1 MYLFLYTIFLFLFK
15 AGVRVAA
22 IKSNKAK
29 QWLAGRKDI
38 FQRLE
43 QNISKQDKIIWFHCA
58 SLGEFEQGR
67 PVLEKIKISYPG
79 YKILITFFSP
89 SGFEVRKNYTGA
101 DYIFYLPIDS
111 ARNAKKFLDIVHPS
125 LVVFVK
131 YEYWYY
137 YFKSIGE
144 RKIPFLLI
152 SAVFRADQP
161 FFKWY
166 GSLYKKMLACFTHI
180 FVQDNQSNEL
190 LHRIGFTENVSIAGD
205 TRFDRVVE
213 IADQFEPIHAIQNY
227 CSNSKVIIAG
237 STWADDEKMLQSLT
251 QNINDSSVKLII
263 APHETGK
270 DHINEIQKLFSSSV
284 LYSQL
289 TTHHSQLTTQ
299 NSPLII
305 DSIGILSRLYK
316 YAYITYIGGGF
327 TRDGIHNSLEAAV
340 YGKPVIFGPVYNK
353 YREAV
358 ELIDAEGAKS
368 FSTADEL
375 KQIIYTLQ
383 NDKEEYEQKC
393 KLAEQYVRLNAGATA
408 KILKYIQENR
418 LLTNW

>member
-15 AGVRVAA
+15 ASVRVAA

-213 IADQFEPIHAIQNY
+213 IADQFEPIPAIENY
-227 CSNSKVIIAG
+227 CSNGKVIIAG

-270 DHINEIQKLFSSSV
+270 DHINEIQKLSSSSV

-375 KQIIYTLQ
+375 KQIIYTLL

>member
-15 AGVRVAA
+15 AGVRFAA

-213 IADQFEPIHAIQNY
+213 IADQFEPIPAIQNY

-237 STWADDEKMLQSLT
+237 STWADDEKMLQSLA

-375 KQIIYTLQ
+375 KQIIYTLL

>member
-213 IADQFEPIHAIQNY
+213 IADQFEPIPAIENY

-237 STWADDEKMLQSLT
+237 STWADDEKMLQSLA

-340 YGKPVIFGPVYNK
+340 YGKPVVFGPVYNK

-375 KQIIYTLQ
+375 KQIIYTLL

>member
-1 MYLFLYTIFLFLFK
+1 
-15 AGVRVAA
+15 
-22 IKSNKAK
+22 
-29 QWLAGRKDI
+29 
-38 FQRLE
+38 
-43 QNISKQDKIIWFHCA
+43 
-58 SLGEFEQGR
+58 
-67 PVLEKIKISYPG
+67 
-79 YKILITFFSP
+79 
-89 SGFEVRKNYTGA
+89 
-101 DYIFYLPIDS
+101 
-111 ARNAKKFLDIVHPS
+111 
-125 LVVFVK
+125 
-131 YEYWYY
+131 
-137 YFKSIGE
+137 
-144 RKIPFLLI
+144 
-152 SAVFRADQP
+152 
-161 FFKWY
+161 
-166 GSLYKKMLACFTHI
+166 
-180 FVQDNQSNEL
+180 
-190 LHRIGFTENVSIAGD
+190 
-205 TRFDRVVE
+205 
-213 IADQFEPIHAIQNY
+213 
-227 CSNSKVIIAG
+227 
-237 STWADDEKMLQSLT
+237 MLQSLT

-340 YGKPVIFGPVYNK
+340 YGKPVVFGPVYNK

-375 KQIIYTLQ
+375 KQIIYTLL